1 MINNRILKVSLRFN
15 WLLIL
20 VLFCNNSFSSEK
32 PDSLKPKLNAGVTFS
47 LNSNGIASIPAF
59 SLGKPAMMASTYFI
73 KGRFSY
79 EPLLAYSLDGKPW
92 FIDNWFH
99 YKPIVRPKYELRV
112 GFNLSTF
119 GSEYELPEGAII
131 KAERYFAFE
140 LTQTYK
146 FSSRSLLS
154 LAYWNDQGKEPGTIS
169 GHFVSLTGER
179 SDIRIGKN
187 VLLAA
192 NVMLFY
198 INYTGKSDGL
208 FVSPKISSYVRNF
221 PVTIFFQATQTIQT
235 NIEPYPEFRWNLGI
249 SYTL

>member
-1 MINNRILKVSLRFN
+1 MRISISV
-15 WLLIL
+15 IL
-20 VLFCNNSFSSEK
+20 FFIFTVTFSKER

-79 EPLLAYSLDGKPW
+79 EPLLAYGLDGKPW

-99 YKPIVRPKYELRV
+99 YKPIVRTKYELRV

-146 FSSRSLLS
+146 FNSQNFLS
-154 LAYWNDQGKEPGTIS
+154 LAYWNDRGQEPGSIS
-169 GHFVSLTGER
+169 GHFLSLTGER

-198 INYTGKSDGL
+198 INYTGNSDGL
-208 FVSPKISSYVRNF
+208 FVSPKVSAYVRSV
-221 PVTIFFQATQTIQT
+221 PVTLFFQATQTIQT
-235 NIEPYPEFRWNLGI
+235 NIEPYPEFRWNVGI

>member
-1 MINNRILKVSLRFN
+1 MRISVSV
-15 WLLIL
+15 IL
-20 VLFCNNSFSSEK
+20 FFVFTVAFSKEQ

-59 SLGKPAMMASTYFI
+59 SLGKPAMMASVYI
-73 KGRFSY
+73 AKGRFSY
-79 EPLLAYSLDGKPW
+79 EPLLAYGLDGKPW
-92 FIDNWFH
+92 FIDNWLH
-99 YKPIVRPKYELRV
+99 YKLLVKPKYDLRV

-119 GSEYELPEGAII
+119 CSEYDLPEGTLI

-146 FSSRSLLS
+146 FSSRSFLS
-154 LAYWNDQGKEPGTIS
+154 MAYWNDRGQEPGSIK
-169 GHFVSLTGER
+169 GHFLSLTGER

-187 VLLAA
+187 VFLAA

-198 INYTGKSDGL
+198 INYTGKNDGL
-208 FVSPKISSYVRNF
+208 FISPKISSYLRNVPF
-221 PVTIFFQATQTIQT
+221 SLFLQATQTIQT
-235 NIEPYPEFRWNLGI
+235 NIEPYPKFRWNVGV

>member
-1 MINNRILKVSLRFN
+1 MKFKFFLLLFFTFN
-15 WLLIL
+15 
-20 VLFCNNSFSSEK
+20 VLFSYSIEK
-32 PDSLKPKLNAGVTFS
+32 PDSLKKKLDAGVTFS

-59 SLGKPAMMASTYFI
+59 SLNAPAMMASVYFI

-79 EPLLAYSLDGKPW
+79 EPLLAYGLDGKPW

-99 YKPIVRPKYELRV
+99 YKPVIRSKYELRL

-119 GSEYELPEGAII
+119 CSNYELPEGSII

-146 FSSRSLLS
+146 FSSRSFLS
-154 LAYWNDQGKEPGTIS
+154 LAYWNDRGQEPGAIK
-169 GHFVSLTGER
+169 GHFLSLTGER
-179 SDIRIGKN
+179 NEIPFGKN

-198 INYTGKSDGL
+198 INYTGNNDGL
-208 FVSPKISSYVRNF
+208 FISPKISSSVRNLPF
-221 PVTIFFQATQTIQT
+221 TLFFQATQTIQT
-235 NIEPYPEFRWNLGI
+235 NVEPYPEFKWNVGI